1 MKKKIICA
9 YVANS
14 TILNPAIRFVWKIY
28 FLFGCYIFVHIPIR
42 RLAQFQYWWCL
53 LISFLTIFAFV
64 KLWILLGQIV
74 KVWNIKYFFKVAKM
88 YDLENYS
95 LWRVISSF
103 VRQKEKLV
111 RKEKEKMKKV
121 NSWNNI

>member
-1 MKKKIICA
+1 
-9 YVANS
+9 
-14 TILNPAIRFVWKIY
+14 
-28 FLFGCYIFVHIPIR
+28 
-42 RLAQFQYWWCL
+42 
-53 LISFLTIFAFV
+53 
-64 KLWILLGQIV
+64 
-74 KVWNIKYFFKVAKM
+74 M

-121 NSWNNI
+121 NS